1 MALHSYVVAR
11 DYGFAPN
18 PFSGYCTLATCK
30 PGVRRSAQVGDW
42 VVGTGSAVRQ
52 RKGVLLY
59 AMRVSETMSFNDY
72 WVDSRF
78 QCKKPNM
85 RASRKYAFGDN
96 IYHRDDGHW
105 IQLDSHHSL
114 ADGSPNPR
122 NIRNDTKTDRVLL
135 ATHFAYWGGSGP
147 RVPDRFRDFDGHES
161 LHWDRVQEEL
171 SAKYGSNVRRVDWLA
186 GNGRLRRSPFGLA
199 KDTMTTEAA
208 GGAVELQVYVELDLL
223 DGSTA
228 S

>member
-52 RKGVLLY
+52 RKGVLVY

-72 WVDSRF
+72 WADSRF

-85 RASRKYAFGDN
+85 RASRKCAFGDN

-147 RVPDRFRDFDGHES
+147 RVPDRFRDFDGHDLCIGIGFKKNFPRSMEAMFVEWIGS
-161 LHWDRVQEEL
+161 LETVGCVGRPL
-171 SAKYGSNVRRVDWLA
+171 DW
-186 GNGRLRRSPFGLA
+186 P
-199 KDTMTTEAA
+199 KTP
-208 GGAVELQVYVELDLL
+208 
-223 DGSTA
+223 
-228 S
+228 